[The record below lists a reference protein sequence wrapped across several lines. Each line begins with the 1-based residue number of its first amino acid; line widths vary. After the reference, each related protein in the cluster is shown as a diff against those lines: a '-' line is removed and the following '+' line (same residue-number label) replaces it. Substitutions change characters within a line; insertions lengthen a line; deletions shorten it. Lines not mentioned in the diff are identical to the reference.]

1 MMGTYESVQQRTYLR
16 YAVDAAL
23 LLGQQIELARSRRGM
38 SREELAERAGISTD
52 TLREIEKGG
61 MTVAVGLVFEVAALV
76 GVCLFEPDKRIL
88 ALQIELAQCKLC
100 LISKDIKNDG
110 EVDDNF

>member
-1 MMGTYESVQQRTYLR
+1 MGTYKSVQQRTYLR

-100 LISKDIKNDG
+100 LISKDIQNAGK
-110 EVDDNF
+110 VDDNF

>member
-1 MMGTYESVQQRTYLR
+1 MMSIYEYVQKRTYLG
-16 YAVDAAL
+16 YATDAAL

-100 LISKDIKNDG
+100 LISKDIKGNG

>member
-1 MMGTYESVQQRTYLR
+1 MSIYESVQKRTFLV
-16 YAVDAAL
+16 YAKDAAI
-23 LLGQQIELARSRRGM
+23 LLGKQIELARCRRGI

>member
-1 MMGTYESVQQRTYLR
+1 MMSIYEYVQKRTYLG
-16 YAVDAAL
+16 YATDAAL

-38 SREELAERAGISTD
+38 SLEELAERAGISSD
-52 TLREIEKGG
+52 ILREIENGE
-61 MTVAVGLVFEVAALV
+61 MSVAIGLVFEVAALV

-100 LISKDIKNDG
+100 LISKDIKGNG

>member
-1 MMGTYESVQQRTYLR
+1 MGTYESVQQRTYLR

-38 SREELAERAGISTD
+38 SPEELAERAGISTN

>member
-1 MMGTYESVQQRTYLR
+1 MSIYESVQKRTFLG
-16 YAVDAAL
+16 YATDAAL
-23 LLGQQIELARSRRGM
+23 LLGKQIELARSRRGM

-76 GVCLFEPDKRIL
+76 GVCLFEPEKRIL

>member
-1 MMGTYESVQQRTYLR
+1 MNTYESVQKRTYLG
-16 YAVDAAL
+16 YATDAAL
-23 LLGQQIELARSRRGM
+23 LLGKQIEMARFRRGM
-38 SREELAERAGISTD
+38 SRDDLAERAGISTD

-76 GVCLFEPDKRIL
+76 GVCLFEPDKRVL
-88 ALQIELAQCKLC
+88 ALQIELARCKLC
-100 LISKDIKNDG
+100 LISKDIKGDG

>member
-1 MMGTYESVQQRTYLR
+1 MSIYESVKKRTYLG
-16 YAVDAAL
+16 YATYAAL
-23 LLGQQIELARSRRGM
+23 LLGQQIELARSRREM

-76 GVCLFEPDKRIL
+76 GVCLFEPDKRVL
-88 ALQIELAQCKLC
+88 ALQIELARCKLC
-100 LISKDIKNDG
+100 LISKDIKGDG

>member
-1 MMGTYESVQQRTYLR
+1 MMSIYEYVQKRTYLG
-16 YAVDAAL
+16 YATDAAL

-76 GVCLFEPDKRIL
+76 GVCLFETGQ
-88 ALQIELAQCKLC
+88 AYTGFA
-100 LISKDIKNDG
+100 N
-110 EVDDNF
+110 